1 MKEAVL
7 KEFFMGR
14 ASATE
19 LADDLEGSKK
29 RTGQDVFSISVEDIK
44 EEFHIEPP
52 HLISVCDAFLKEKI
66 NEENIEVIGF
76 ALMASDTFTWDNKT
90 EEGNRIEET
99 ANCWASP
106 RINYTINK
114 TTMKKFA
121 LLLKTGEDLFEREDL
136 NS

>member
-7 KEFFMGR
+7 KNFFLGN
-14 ASATE
+14 T
-19 LADDLEGSKK
+19 
-29 RTGQDVFSISVEDIK
+29 SVEDLAEDCSESTERRSMDSRSVFVEDMT
-44 EEFHIEPP
+44 EEFHIKPP

-76 ALMASDTFTWDNKT
+76 ALMASDAFTWDSKT

-106 RINYTINK
+106 EINYTINK

-121 LLLKTGEDLFEREDL
+121 ILLKTGENLFEREDL